1 MLISFSWFCHLRAI
15 YLHNTLG
22 SSFGCYSLH
31 PIPEQHFSVS
41 LIRKRSDATS
51 VDQNLV
57 LSSLQF
63 NSTASLIDGRTQ
75 NILDLQT
82 EKGPSIQSKWTQWVA
97 FYVATQKLEPIITF
111 AILRQSQCQ
120 NLNKNSDLAAGWDRR
135 GREDFVRG
143 NQNTFN
149 IIDNIVNMFLN
160 ILCSEFIFKNSF
172 WDTI

>member
-97 FYVATQKLEPIITF
+97 FYVATQKLEPINHF
-111 AILRQSQCQ
+111 CYSEAV
-120 NLNKNSDLAAGWDRR
+120 A
-135 GREDFVRG
+135 
-143 NQNTFN
+143 
-149 IIDNIVNMFLN
+149 M
-160 ILCSEFIFKNSF
+160 SEFKYLRTVIWLWQTGAWRFCEGKSKHF
-172 WDTI
+172 